1 MKTILVADDSAVSR
15 ELVREALEEI
25 GYRVIEAADGRE
37 ALAVALESAPDLA
50 LLDIRMPVL
59 DGYATVRAMR
69 EDPRLA
75 AVPVLALTA
84 FAMRGDEEKAASA
97 GFDGYLTK
105 PIGIA
110 ALRAAVESRIKR
122 S

>member
-1 MKTILVADDSAVSR
+1 MKTILVADDSAISR
-15 ELVREALEEI
+15 ELVREALEEV
-25 GYRVIEAADGRE
+25 GYRVIEAADGSE
-37 ALAVALESAPDLA
+37 ALAMALENAPDLA
-50 LLDIRMPVL
+50 LLDVRMPVQ
-59 DGYATVRAMR
+59 DGYQTVRAIR

-75 AVPVLALTA
+75 GLPVLALTA

-110 ALRAAVESRIKR
+110 ALRAAVESRLKR
-122 S
+122 T

>member
-25 GYRVIEAADGRE
+25 GYRVIEAADGGE
-37 ALAVALESAPDLA
+37 ALAKARESTPDLA

-75 AVPVLALTA
+75 ALPVLALTA
-84 FAMRGDEEKAASA
+84 FAMRGDEEKAALA

-105 PIGIA
+105 PIRLS
-110 ALRAAVESRIKR
+110 ALRTAVESRIK
-122 S
+122 

>member
-25 GYRVIEAADGRE
+25 GYRVVEAADGAE
-37 ALAVALESAPDLA
+37 ALAKALESAPDLA
-50 LLDIRMPVL
+50 LLDIRMPGL

-75 AVPVLALTA
+75 ALPVLALTA
-84 FAMRGDEEKAASA
+84 FAMRGDDEKAVSA

-110 ALRAAVESRIKR
+110 ALRAAVESRIK
-122 S
+122 

>member
-1 MKTILVADDSAVSR
+1 MKTVLVADDSAVSR

-37 ALAVALESAPDLA
+37 ALAMALESAPDLA
-50 LLDIRMPVL
+50 LLDIRMPVQ
-59 DGYATVRAMR
+59 DGYETVRAMR

-75 AVPVLALTA
+75 KLPVLALTA
-84 FAMRGDEEKAASA
+84 FAMRGDEEKAALA

-110 ALRAAVESRIKR
+110 ALRGAVEPRIK
-122 S
+122 

>member
-37 ALAVALESAPDLA
+37 ALAMALESAPDLA
-50 LLDIRMPVL
+50 LLDIRMPVQ
-59 DGYATVRAMR
+59 DGYETVRAMR

-75 AVPVLALTA
+75 ELPVLALTA
-84 FAMRGDEEKAASA
+84 FAMRGDEEKAALA

-110 ALRAAVESRIKR
+110 ALRAAVESKIRR

>member
-37 ALAVALESAPDLA
+37 ALAKARESALDLA

-75 AVPVLALTA
+75 ALPVLALTA
-84 FAMRGDEEKAASA
+84 FAMRGDEEKAALA

-105 PIGIA
+105 PIGLS
-110 ALRAAVESRIKR
+110 ALRAAVESRIK
-122 S
+122 

>member
-1 MKTILVADDSAVSR
+1 MKTILVADDSAISR

-37 ALAVALESAPDLA
+37 ALALALESAPDLA
-50 LLDIRMPVL
+50 LVDIRMPVQ
-59 DGYATVRAMR
+59 DGYETIRAMR

-75 AVPVLALTA
+75 ALPILALTA
-84 FAMRGDEEKAASA
+84 FAMRGDEEKAALA

>member
-1 MKTILVADDSAVSR
+1 MKTVLVADDSAVSR

-25 GYRVIEAADGRE
+25 GYRVIEAVDGKE
-37 ALAVALESAPDLA
+37 ALAKAIENSPDLA
-50 LLDIRMPVL
+50 LLDIRMPVQ
-59 DGYATVRAMR
+59 DGYETVRAMR

-75 AVPVLALTA
+75 ELPVLALTA
-84 FAMRGDEEKAASA
+84 FAMRGDEEKAALA

-110 ALRAAVESRIKR
+110 ALRAAVESKIKR